1 MGESAWRLKMPIY
14 KVHKDIKDGKQK
26 YKVRVNYI
34 SEDGSFKQLTR
45 SIYGSEEA
53 KELERELIRGLKAK
67 GENSVK
73 KMTVEKLQN
82 ELIVTKKFEV
92 RETTLNK
99 YKNTYR
105 YFIQEMYEKAD
116 ISKITASSL
125 QKWKLSMEQKDL
137 SLSTRKFA
145 FNYFKSMF
153 SYAVR
158 MEYIQANPFEKLK
171 NFKDPLS
178 TKQEMIVYTI
188 AEFNK
193 FSEIAREVAEKKQS
207 TQQDLS
213 EWDYYV
219 FFNIAFY
226 TGLRKGEIYAL
237 KWSDI
242 NGSYITVNRTLTQR
256 MTGGDRE
263 TPPKNRSSARTL
275 QIPLTLTKILKEH
288 RLRQVQANICV
299 DDSRICGG
307 EVSVRDNTV
316 QRRREL
322 YAEKAGLNVIRLHD
336 FRHSHVSVLA
346 NAGINIQ
353 EIARRIGHS
362 RIEMTWNT
370 YSHMYPKEQE
380 KAVDIFDKP
389 E

>member
-1 MGESAWRLKMPIY
+1 MPIY
-14 KVHKDIKDGKQK
+14 KVRGIKKDGLQK
-26 YKVRVNYI
+26 YRVRVNYI
-34 SEDGSFKQLTR
+34 SDDGKYKQLTR
-45 SIYGSEEA
+45 LIYGSEEA
-53 KELERELIRGLKAK
+53 KDLERELIKELNAR

-73 KMTVEKLQN
+73 KITVKQLHN
-82 ELIVTKKFEV
+82 EFIATKKFEV
-92 RETTLNK
+92 RETTLSK

-105 YFIQEMYEKAD
+105 YFIQSMFEKTYID
-116 ISKITASSL
+116 KITANSL
-125 QKWKLSMEQKDL
+125 QNWKLSMEQKEL

-145 FNYFKSMF
+145 YNYFKSMV

-158 MEYIQANPFEKLK
+158 MDYIHINPFVKLN

-178 TKQEMIVYTI
+178 IKQEMKVYTM
-188 AEFNK
+188 AEFSK
-193 FSEIAREVAEKKQS
+193 FSDVAKEVAEERQS
-207 TQQDLS
+207 LHQDLS

-237 KWSDI
+237 KWNDL
-242 NGSYITVNRTLTQR
+242 NGSYLTVNRTLTQR
-256 MTGGDRE
+256 MSGGDRE
-263 TPPKNRSSARTL
+263 TAPKNKSSMRTIQL
-275 QIPLTLTKILKEH
+275 PLSLSKILKEH
-288 RLRQVQANICV
+288 RLRQIQAELNV

-307 EVSVRDNTV
+307 EMSVRDNTV

-322 YAEKAGLNVIRLHD
+322 YASLAGLDVIRLHD

-370 YSHMYPKEQE
+370 YSHMYPQEQE
-380 KAVDIFDKP
+380 KAVDIFDKAV
-389 E
+389 